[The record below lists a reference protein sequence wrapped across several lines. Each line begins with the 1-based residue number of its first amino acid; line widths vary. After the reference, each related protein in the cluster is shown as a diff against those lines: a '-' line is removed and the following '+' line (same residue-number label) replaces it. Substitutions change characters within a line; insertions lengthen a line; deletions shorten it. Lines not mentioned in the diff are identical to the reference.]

1 MSDAPTRS
9 ERFKADMATM
19 RVKTGTASREAP
31 LQALSVVLMVAGV
44 LVAFGGY
51 QASLNVKATPG
62 SNVDVLSSNSYLA
75 LAACGIAL
83 TLAGGFLFL
92 RYSLARFLRFWL
104 LRQSYEQRMAI
115 EDAMAV
121 AGSGAALLPDAVTAS
136 SGAGHDAQDAGRSPG
151 TS

>member
-1 MSDAPTRS
+1 MSDAPSRS

-44 LVAFGGY
+44 VVAFGGY

-75 LAACGIAL
+75 LAATGIAI
-83 TLAGGFLFL
+83 TVVGGFLFL

-104 LRQSYEQRMAI
+104 LRQSYEQRIAI
-115 EDAMAV
+115 EDAV
-121 AGSGAALLPDAVTAS
+121 GAGRSEAALARS
-136 SGAGHDAQDAGRSPG
+136 AGRDAQD
-151 TS
+151 

>member
-1 MSDAPTRS
+1 MSDASTRS

-19 RVKTGTASREAP
+19 RVKTGTATREAP

-44 LVAFGGY
+44 LMAFGGY

-75 LAACGIAL
+75 LAATGIAV
-83 TLAGGFLFL
+83 TLVGGFLFL

-104 LRQSYEQRMAI
+104 LRQSYEQRIAI
-115 EDAMAV
+115 EDAMA
-121 AGSGAALLPDAVTAS
+121 ATGSGVAHTPDVVTAS
-136 SGAGHDAQDAGRSPG
+136 SVAGRDDQDAGRSAG

>member
-19 RVKTGTASREAP
+19 RVKTGTANREAP

-75 LAACGIAL
+75 LAATGIAI
-83 TLAGGFLFL
+83 TLVGGFLFL

-104 LRQSYEQRMAI
+104 LRQSFEQRMAI
-115 EDAMAV
+115 DDAMA
-121 AGSGAALLPDAVTAS
+121 AARSGSADAPDAVTAS
-136 SGAGHDAQDAGRSPG
+136 SGAGRDAQDGGHSAG
-151 TS
+151 TA

>member
-44 LVAFGGY
+44 VVAFGGY

-62 SNVDVLSSNSYLA
+62 SNVDLLSSNSIPGVGCDRDRHHRGGRVLVPSVFVGPVSPV
-75 LAACGIAL
+75 LAAAPVLRAADSHRGR
-83 TLAGGFLFL
+83 GGC
-92 RYSLARFLRFWL
+92 RP
-104 LRQSYEQRMAI
+104 E
-115 EDAMAV
+115 
-121 AGSGAALLPDAVTAS
+121 
-136 SGAGHDAQDAGRSPG
+136 
-151 TS
+151 

>member
-1 MSDAPTRS
+1 MSDEPSEPSRS
-9 ERFKADMATM
+9 ERFKAEMATM

-51 QASLNVKATPG
+51 EASLSVKATPG

-75 LAACGIAL
+75 LAATGIAI
-83 TLAGGFLFL
+83 TVVGGFLFL

-104 LRQSYEQRMAI
+104 LRQSYEQRIAI
-115 EDAMAV
+115 EDAV
-121 AGSGAALLPDAVTAS
+121 AAGRSEAALVPSARR
-136 SGAGHDAQDAGRSPG
+136 DAQD
-151 TS
+151 

>member
-1 MSDAPTRS
+1 MSDAPSRS

-62 SNVDVLSSNSYLA
+62 SNVDILSSNSYLA
-75 LAACGIAL
+75 LAATGIAL
-83 TLAGGFLFL
+83 TLVGGFLFL

-104 LRQSYEQRMAI
+104 LRQSYEQRVAI
-115 EDAMAV
+115 EDAMAT
-121 AGSGAALLPDAVTAS
+121 AGSGSALGQNAVTAS
-136 SGAGHDAQDAGRSPG
+136 SVAGRDAQGAGHSAG